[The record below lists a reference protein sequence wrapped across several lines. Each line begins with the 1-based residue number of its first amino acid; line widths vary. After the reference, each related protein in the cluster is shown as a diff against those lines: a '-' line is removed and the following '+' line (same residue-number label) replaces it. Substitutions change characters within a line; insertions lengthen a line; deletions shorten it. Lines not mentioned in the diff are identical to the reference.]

1 MAGALESE
9 AEHEEVDELE
19 FAIGDVG
26 QGRIDLVGSTEGCP
40 DAEDLLP
47 SAGGLAGVGGVGD
60 LQSSEE
66 VSFKVVSDRS

>member
-1 MAGALESE
+1 MAGALKSE
-9 AEHEEVDELE
+9 AEHEEVDEFE

-26 QGRIDLVGSTEGCP
+26 QGRINLVGNTEGCP

-47 SAGGLAGVGGVGD
+47 SSGGLAGVGGVGD

-66 VSFKVVSDRS
+66 ISFEVVSDRR